1 MGDNLGQLSR
11 ALAANFHVI
20 SLDLRNHG
28 RSPWHDSMSLDEMA
42 ADVIAYLDHAGINS
56 TDIVGHSLGG
66 KVAMQLA
73 LNYPTRARHLV
84 VADIAPVEYG
94 GNHNE
99 VFNALKAV
107 ENTTVSSRADAADI
121 LSQHIVEPGVRQF
134 LLKSLYRSEQGNYR
148 WRMNVAALEKCYE
161 QLRAGNSDVTAFTGP
176 TLFIKGES
184 SAYIQ
189 SKHQPILA
197 RLFPHY
203 QLAVIEETGHWLHV
217 EKPQQFNQLV
227 ERFLL
232 SADGAF

>member
-1 MGDNLGQLSR
+1 
-11 ALAANFHVI
+11 
-20 SLDLRNHG
+20 
-28 RSPWHDSMSLDEMA
+28 
-42 ADVIAYLDHAGINS
+42 
-56 TDIVGHSLGG
+56 
-66 KVAMQLA
+66 
-73 LNYPTRARHLV
+73 
-84 VADIAPVEYG
+84 
-94 GNHNE
+94 
-99 VFNALKAV
+99 
-107 ENTTVSSRADAADI
+107 
-121 LSQHIVEPGVRQF
+121 
-134 LLKSLYRSEQGNYR
+134 
-148 WRMNVAALEKCYE
+148 
-161 QLRAGNSDVTAFTGP
+161 VTAFTGP